1 MFFPY
6 IVGLTESNGYFL
18 MKKKGKYITYEFGI
32 ELSIRDVQLIY
43 KIKKILGVGTVSF
56 ENKYGLNK
64 VYLKIKDKNDLK
76 NLIIPIFDKY
86 PMFSNKQYDYLIF
99 RDSLISGIIYSQDLV
114 KYTISNE
121 PINRIN
127 YIISSN
133 HFPVW
138 LVGYIE
144 ANCCFSLFL
153 DNDYLVACFSIEQK
167 DDDILIYAIREYLS
181 FSNTIYLDK
190 LNCSKLKV
198 TEIRCIKNVIKFL
211 KNAPQNLLGY
221 KKLQYILWKKQL
233 YKINRYSKNF

>member
-99 RDSLISGIIYSQDLV
+99 RDSLISGIIY
-114 KYTISNE
+114 
-121 PINRIN
+121 
-127 YIISSN
+127 
-133 HFPVW
+133 
-138 LVGYIE
+138 
-144 ANCCFSLFL
+144 
-153 DNDYLVACFSIEQK
+153 
-167 DDDILIYAIREYLS
+167 
-181 FSNTIYLDK
+181 
-190 LNCSKLKV
+190 
-198 TEIRCIKNVIKFL
+198 
-211 KNAPQNLLGY
+211 
-221 KKLQYILWKKQL
+221 
-233 YKINRYSKNF
+233 